1 MTELELL
8 DKEIRELTFAE
19 IRAEQKPNVSK
30 QELDNIHTK
39 LQLKRN
45 IREIVRRELGV

>member
-1 MTELELL
+1 MTELDLL

-19 IRAEQKPNVSK
+19 IRAERKPNVSK
-30 QELDNIHTK
+30 QELANIHTK

-45 IREIVRRELGV
+45 IREIVKKDLG